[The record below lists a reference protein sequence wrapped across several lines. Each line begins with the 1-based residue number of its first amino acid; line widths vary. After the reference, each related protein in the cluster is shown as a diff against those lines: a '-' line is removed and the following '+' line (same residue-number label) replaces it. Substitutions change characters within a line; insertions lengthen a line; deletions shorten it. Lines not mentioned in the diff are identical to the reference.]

1 MDWIIKR
8 LNRKISSSKN
18 KSNSRNINLKE
29 SKRLKLCNMCKN
41 VWEISYIGITMY
53 YNSFPTYKL
62 ERKLCRKCIG
72 VIMKRRELID
82 EMEEYIYDLG
92 WERDRMTS
100 SGTET
105 LDKMEK
111 LLIKIK
117 KEVKNA
123 EKEKK
128 EYSK

>member
-1 MDWIIKR
+1 MDWVIRR
-8 LNRKISSSKN
+8 LSRKISSSKN
-18 KSNSRNINLKE
+18 KSNSRNSNLKE

-41 VWEISYIGITMY
+41 VWEISHTGTTMY

-62 ERKLCRKCIG
+62 ERRLCRKCIG

-117 KEVKNA
+117 REVRDA
-123 EKEKK
+123 EKK
-128 EYSK
+128 EKEHSK